1 MPKYRVEVD
10 TGWWL
15 DFYTIKAKD
24 EKEAREKAE
33 RRTEKTALLPPYGRT
48 SKYRTRKITTE
59 GSQGG

>member
-10 TGWWL
+10 TGLWL

-33 RRTEKTALLPPYGRT
+33 RRTEKTALLPPIWEDIEVSHKKDYD
-48 SKYRTRKITTE
+48 
-59 GSQGG
+59 

>member
-15 DFYTIKAKD
+15 DFYTIEAKD

-33 RRTEKTALLPPYGRT
+33 RRTERTTILPPLWEDSEVLY
-48 SKYRTRKITTE
+48 KKDYD
-59 GSQGG
+59 

>member
-10 TGWWL
+10 AGWWL

-33 RRTEKTALLPPYGRT
+33 RKTDKTSLLPPLWADIEVSPKKDYD
-48 SKYRTRKITTE
+48 
-59 GSQGG
+59 